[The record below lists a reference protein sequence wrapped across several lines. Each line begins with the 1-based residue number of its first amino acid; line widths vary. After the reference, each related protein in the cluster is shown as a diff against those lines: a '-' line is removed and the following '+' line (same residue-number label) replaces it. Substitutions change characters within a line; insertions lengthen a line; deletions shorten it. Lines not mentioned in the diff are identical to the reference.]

1 MEWFKMGGWGM
12 YPILVV
18 GLVCLGTS
26 AFYAARGDGRVRGS
40 IEALSRALSWFIAT
54 AVATDLITVCFFLSS
69 DKGPPPEMM
78 TRIFFQGLG
87 ESLTPLAMGG
97 SLLSLSWLFTA
108 VGQRRAD
115 QRV

>member
-1 MEWFKMGGWGM
+1 M

-54 AVATDLITVCFFLSS
+54 AVATSLNHGVLLPVERQGAPARDDDAHLLP
-69 DKGPPPEMM
+69 GP
-78 TRIFFQGLG
+78 
-87 ESLTPLAMGG
+87 
-97 SLLSLSWLFTA
+97 
-108 VGQRRAD
+108 RAS
-115 QRV
+115 R